1 MDSISAWHISYS
13 QRHSL
18 SFLVDQSVFEN
29 SNTTLAEKLPIVK
42 SAFRSSTGI
51 NLRAQPEWKTGGQH
65 FKNLSMTVGAK
76 VSDFLRRKEPTNHSI
91 FGVTE
96 VNECAEAALSCGQ
109 GTLLGGQDQANRQT
123 PTSVIPRLNPPPLST
138 KKRTPRALKTT
149 QDLLIASK
157 PQMKTTE
164 TLLPKKFQELQWLP
178 TNTEAAFK
186 EINSLTQR
194 EIGTSNRVF
203 DVPDLI
209 HKENMEP
216 KQSAIHSISSS
227 TLPENV
233 TLRLDISAGK
243 NIPEHQS
250 CKTPSEA
257 KIPTFESES
266 HSPDLLSF
274 E

>member
-1 MDSISAWHISYS
+1 
-13 QRHSL
+13 
-18 SFLVDQSVFEN
+18 
-29 SNTTLAEKLPIVK
+29 
-42 SAFRSSTGI
+42 
-51 NLRAQPEWKTGGQH
+51 
-65 FKNLSMTVGAK
+65 MTVGAK
-76 VSDFLRRKEPTNHSI
+76 VSDFLRRKEPTSHSI

-96 VNECAEAALSCGQ
+96 VNERAEAALSCGH
-109 GTLLGGQDQANRQT
+109 GTLLEGQDQANRQT

-149 QDLLIASK
+149 QDLLIASE

-164 TLLPKKFQELQWLP
+164 TLLPKEFQELQWLP
-178 TNTEAAFK
+178 TNTEAAFR
-186 EINSLTQR
+186 EINLLTQR

-216 KQSAIHSISSS
+216 KQSAIHGISSS
-227 TLPENV
+227 TLPKNV
-233 TLRLDISAGK
+233 TLRLDLSPGE

-257 KIPTFESES
+257 KIPTCESES